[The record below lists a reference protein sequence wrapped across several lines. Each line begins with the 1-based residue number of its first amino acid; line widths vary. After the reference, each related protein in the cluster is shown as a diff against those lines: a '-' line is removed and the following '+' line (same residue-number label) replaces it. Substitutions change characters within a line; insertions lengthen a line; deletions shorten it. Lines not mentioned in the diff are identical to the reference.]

1 MEASTV
7 VLHEK
12 IHDLKPLGFFDY
24 VRLQKL
30 SYCTLSDSGTITE
43 ESAIMGFPAVTL
55 RDTHERPEGMDSG
68 VLVMSGITKA
78 PIISGIK
85 LVRSQLETRD
95 LPVRPDDYVPTDV
108 SWKIA
113 KLIQSYVPY
122 VLRRT
127 WGIG

>member
-1 MEASTV
+1 LEASTV
-7 VLHEK
+7 VLNEK
-12 IHDLKPLGFFDY
+12 IRDLKPLGFFDY
-24 VRLQKL
+24 VKLQKL

-68 VLVMSGITKA
+68 VLVMSGITKPSVIA
-78 PIISGIK
+78 GIK
-85 LVRSQLETRD
+85 IVRSQFED
-95 LPVRPDDYVPTDV
+95 GEFSNRPADYLSADV

-122 VLRRT
+122 VHRRT
-127 WGIG
+127 WGID